1 MRVISIKT
9 IKNFGKDKK
18 YNDSEQAL
26 RAWYWEIKKEEWQS
40 PNDVKRKYKNA
51 SVIGH
56 ERIVFNI
63 KGNKYRLIVAVKYK
77 IQIIFIRFIGTHDE
91 YDKINAKNI

>member
-9 IKNFGKDKK
+9 IKDFWKDKK
-18 YNDSEQAL
+18 YSDSEQAL
-26 RAWYWEIKKEEWQS
+26 RAWYWEVKREKWQS
-40 PNDVKRKYKNA
+40 PNEVKRKYKNA
-51 SVIGH
+51 SIIGH

-63 KGNKYRLIVAVKYK
+63 KGNKYRLIVAIKYK
-77 IQIIFIRFIGTHDE
+77 FQIIFIRFIGTHNE